1 MNRLLLTLGM
11 YLSSNL
17 AVAYYYEPPQ
27 KPNLIGKNYAQL
39 VANSAYAAYLSETCS
54 KGNSVRSG
62 FYELAGYL
70 ALYQGSKEGIIQ
82 EFIQKKKS
90 YASNSN
96 VIDTG
101 KLCYLN
107 SAKTNATIADT
118 EDFIARYISWA
129 KDRKIAYENAIATW
143 QERERSYQQAIYD
156 AEQKRIADANY
167 EAERI
172 RIAEAKA
179 QQDKESIIYALKL
192 KSMTITDRDAEYILK
207 KAYPLTDTIFIR
219 KLSYQSTDFLDM
231 QDTGSGYVVKTR
243 LNYLNL
249 TDNRHY
255 LKINFYYDYQGNGSS
270 WEFAGYSDFIPPEKL
285 TASALLQAL
294 SK

>member
-1 MNRLLLTLGM
+1 MNRVLLIFGM

-143 QERERSYQQAIYD
+143 KERERSYQQSVYD
-156 AEQKRIADANY
+156 AEQKRIAEANY

-172 RIAEAKA
+172 RIAEIKA
-179 QQDKESIIYALKL
+179 QQDKESVIYALKS
-192 KSMTITDRDAEYILK
+192 KSMTVTDRDAEYILRE
-207 KAYPLTDTIFIR
+207 AYPLAGIFG
-219 KLSYQSTDFLDM
+219 KLNYQSTDFLDM
-231 QDTGSGYVVKTR
+231 RDTGNGYVVKTR

-249 TDNRHY
+249 MDSRQY
-255 LKINFYYDYQGNGSS
+255 LKIDFYYDYQGNGSS
-270 WEFAGYSDFIPPEKL
+270 WGFAGHSDVIAPKQL
-285 TASALLQAL
+285 TASTLLQLL